1 MSVTVMCAC
10 LLLLTGVN
18 FFYYPPGQDPAT
30 YTMTSEEAP
39 QVPTEEKSSET
50 KNLTQVQEEYLH
62 DGHAAEAFWFNLAS
76 LHKIHQAEKLA
87 KVPSDPLYSPPRA

>member
-1 MSVTVMCAC
+1 MCAC
-10 LLLLTGVN
+10 LLLLTGIN
-18 FFYYPPGQDPAT
+18 FFYFPPDQDPST
-30 YTMTSEEAP
+30 YVMSSEDAP

-62 DGHAAEAFWFNLAS
+62 GDHSEEAFWFNLAS

-87 KVPSDPLYSPPRA
+87 KVPAEPLYSPPRA